1 MKENCVCNVSLSK
14 VLIFPNIPTRN
25 KKKKSLSKF
34 STDKFAKNN
43 TELNNRALIQCDNA
57 GSAFQLEIY
66 PFAGIIW
73 RILQETN
80 EL

>member
-1 MKENCVCNVSLSK
+1 MCLFEKCWFSQT
-14 VLIFPNIPTRN
+14 FPHVI